1 MLSTTK
7 IRTTVVAALPI
18 LLPTSAAEPKR
29 DANIWLCNGLNGNG
43 PVWLHRP
50 RLRTQRCLLLT
61 PC

>member
-7 IRTTVVAALPI
+7 IRTTVVPALPI

-43 PVWLHRP
+43 PGWT
-50 RLRTQRCLLLT
+50 RTSDLPIMSRQL
-61 PC
+61 